1 MTRYDK
7 QEIRGREIVTD
18 YLLKSYLHIYNPDY
32 IYPTETKNPV
42 DIYFTATTI
51 NNREVPYVA
60 EIKERE
66 YYLAD
71 PKNEI
76 TTWMLETYKL
86 DALMKRKNHR
96 PLYINFFKNDIFLVW
111 DLKKIDF
118 SELEIKRKELK
129 KTTLEDTGK
138 KIKIYYDLPS
148 DQATLIRY

>member
-7 QEIRGREIVTD
+7 QELRGREIVTD
-18 YLLKSYLHIYNPDY
+18 YLLKSYLHITNPEY

-66 YYLAD
+66 YYLVD
-71 PKNEI
+71 PKKEI

-86 DALMKRKNHR
+86 DALLKRK
-96 PLYINFFKNDIFLVW
+96 K
-111 DLKKIDF
+111 
-118 SELEIKRKELK
+118 LK

>member
-7 QEIRGREIVTD
+7 QEIRGREIVID
-18 YLLKSYLHIYNPDY
+18 YLLKSYLHITNPDY
-32 IYPTETKNPV
+32 IKPTETTNPV
-42 DIYFTATTI
+42 DIYFTATTK

-60 EIKERE
+60 EIKERK
-66 YYLAD
+66 YYLTH

-76 TTWMLETYKL
+76 TNWMMETYKL

-96 PLYINFFKNDIFLVW
+96 PLYINFFKNDCFLIW

-118 SELEIKRKELK
+118 SDLEIRKMELK

-138 KIKIYYDLPS
+138 KFKTFYDIPS
-148 DQATLIRY
+148 DLATLICY